1 MEAWVTIARMRKTFA
16 MLVLLTMA
24 TSGCTVYPEKK
35 APSWTGATR
44 SERFNQLFWENV
56 ANKNW
61 DKVAEHV
68 APLAVFKLGDQQT
81 TGVAEIVAALKSS
94 GIDSVQVGDVESQPA
109 GADLV
114 TTYTLTIAG
123 KPPMHAM
130 TVWQQA
136 GKHWVIVAHST
147 STTTR

>member
-1 MEAWVTIARMRKTFA
+1 MRKTFA
-16 MLVLLTMA
+16 FLVLLAMV

-56 ANKNW
+56 ATKNW
-61 DKVAEHV
+61 DTVSAHV
-68 APLAVFKLGDQQT
+68 APLVMFKLDGQQT
-81 TGVAEIVAALKSS
+81 SGKDATIAALKNA
-94 GIDSVQVGDVESQPA
+94 GIESVQIGDVESQPA

-136 GKHWVIVAHST
+136 GKHWVIVAHSA
-147 STTTR
+147 STLSK

>member
-1 MEAWVTIARMRKTFA
+1 MRKTFA
-16 MLVLLTMA
+16 MLVLLAMV

-56 ANKNW
+56 ATKNW
-61 DKVAEHV
+61 SAVSDHV
-68 APLAVFKLGDQQT
+68 ASLVVFKMGDQETSGKDQT
-81 TGVAEIVAALKSS
+81 IAALQSA
-94 GIDSVQVGDVESQPA
+94 GIDSVQIGDVQSQPA

-136 GKHWVIVAHST
+136 GRHWVIVAHSA
-147 STTTR
+147 STTSK